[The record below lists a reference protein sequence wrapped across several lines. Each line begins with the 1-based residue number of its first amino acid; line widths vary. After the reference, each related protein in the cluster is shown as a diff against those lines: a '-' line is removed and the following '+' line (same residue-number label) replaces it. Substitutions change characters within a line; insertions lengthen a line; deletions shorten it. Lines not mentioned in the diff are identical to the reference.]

1 MALHYQ
7 LSFALLAVLVAFVP
21 FWVSPLK
28 DCVQIPELASRKL
41 DSLETNTLL
50 SEAEHLFKDDLIGPE
65 SLAVDL
71 SGSLITG
78 LADGRIVKIYEEEV
92 GKRLR
97 YTVLARTG
105 IDDPKCGSSIEFE
118 EECGRPL
125 GLELINN
132 AKTLIVLDTKGVLSL
147 DMVTNELTTLATHSD
162 DGVVITLPNA
172 VVESHDGKLLYF
184 TDTSLVH
191 QRRRIFWA
199 AMSGARNGRLLA
211 YHFANQT
218 VSVVADGLFMP
229 NGLVRE
235 YDSPCVLIALTM
247 IGEIKRYCPEG
258 DKAGLST
265 FASNI
270 PGTLDNIRQ
279 YEDPSIGIQAYTVG
293 IGTKMA
299 KPFSLPWFLAPY
311 PSFRRWICGLPMPYE
326 WLYKLVPKYGMI
338 LFLDKDGK
346 VVQTLQDPTGRTS
359 WISEAVVSNGSLWA
373 GSWLNRHIVRL
384 PWSSSSAATEG
395 SAWGETSAALRSLIK
410 S

>member
-132 AKTLIVLDTKGVLSL
+132 AKTLIVLDTKVTPRAKYLENSYKEYAQSQSMKHAIVLW
-147 DMVTNELTTLATHSD
+147 H
-162 DGVVITLPNA
+162 
-172 VVESHDGKLLYF
+172 
-184 TDTSLVH
+184 
-191 QRRRIFWA
+191 
-199 AMSGARNGRLLA
+199 
-211 YHFANQT
+211 
-218 VSVVADGLFMP
+218 
-229 NGLVRE
+229 
-235 YDSPCVLIALTM
+235 
-247 IGEIKRYCPEG
+247 
-258 DKAGLST
+258 
-265 FASNI
+265 
-270 PGTLDNIRQ
+270 
-279 YEDPSIGIQAYTVG
+279 
-293 IGTKMA
+293 
-299 KPFSLPWFLAPY
+299 
-311 PSFRRWICGLPMPYE
+311 
-326 WLYKLVPKYGMI
+326 
-338 LFLDKDGK
+338 
-346 VVQTLQDPTGRTS
+346 
-359 WISEAVVSNGSLWA
+359 
-373 GSWLNRHIVRL
+373 
-384 PWSSSSAATEG
+384 
-395 SAWGETSAALRSLIK
+395 
-410 S
+410 

>member
-1 MALHYQ
+1 
-7 LSFALLAVLVAFVP
+7 
-21 FWVSPLK
+21 
-28 DCVQIPELASRKL
+28 
-41 DSLETNTLL
+41 
-50 SEAEHLFKDDLIGPE
+50 
-65 SLAVDL
+65 
-71 SGSLITG
+71 
-78 LADGRIVKIYEEEV
+78 
-92 GKRLR
+92 
-97 YTVLARTG
+97 
-105 IDDPKCGSSIEFE
+105 
-118 EECGRPL
+118 
-125 GLELINN
+125 
-132 AKTLIVLDTKGVLSL
+132 
-147 DMVTNELTTLATHSD
+147 
-162 DGVVITLPNA
+162 
-172 VVESHDGKLLYF
+172 
-184 TDTSLVH
+184 
-191 QRRRIFWA
+191 
-199 AMSGARNGRLLA
+199 MSGARNGRLLA